1 MEGEVISTYL
11 SKNFDPKLINN
22 ASVITHYIETLFVEI
37 TKSNKKMLI
46 ATIYKPNKSDDK
58 LFIDKLLNLLIDS
71 SKKNYDEII
80 LTGDFNFD

>member
-1 MEGEVISTYL
+1 MEEFPLIYL
-11 SKNFDPKLINN
+11 KT
-22 ASVITHYIETLFVEI
+22 VITHYIETLFVEI

-71 SKKNYDEII
+71 SNKNYDEII